1 MKNLFKYASLLFAAA
16 MLFSSCGEKEDK
28 PDPNGPG
35 GDEPSVTEPTGEL
48 RLTFDK
54 DVIQA
59 NGTDATTF
67 KVMVGDTDVTSDSEI
82 YDENNEPVTLQGG
95 KFTATKSG
103 SYKFWALY
111 GTRKTYDKSKTDNG
125 MVTIKA
131 IPVAVPAP
139 AKDDSPENISFKR
152 RVFIAQSTGTA
163 CKYCPGM
170 VMIMRKVFDPAKMV
184 LAAVHNFAAGD
195 PAYLA
200 QPSYGSLGASGVPSV
215 AVDFAS
221 VFGDYTSQSG
231 LKSVIE
237 KRYSATDAKVGISVN
252 SVLKDGYLVAR
263 VTVKAAETGTYN
275 VGAWLLEDNIFGK
288 QADEYGIKKQDPDH
302 NYDYHDNC
310 VRIADSNWEGSYVG
324 FPLGEIKKGETVSKT
339 FVMKVDEDKDNNGKA
354 DFVVENLHM
363 AVFVTEASS
372 TKTGYKVNGQ
382 YYTVNNAIDCE
393 VNTEVGFD
401 YK

>member
-1 MKNLFKYASLLFAAA
+1 MKNLFKYASLLLAAA
-16 MLFSSCGEKEDK
+16 VLLLPSCLEKEDN
-28 PDPNGPG
+28 PDDPNGN
-35 GDEPSVTEPTGEL
+35 ENPSQGLTGEL
-48 RLTFDK
+48 RITYDK

-59 NGTDATTF
+59 NGTDATTI
-67 KVMVGDTDVTSDSEI
+67 KVMVGDTDVTAESEI
-82 YDENNEPVTLQGG
+82 YDENNQPVTLQGG

-111 GTRKTYDKSKTDNG
+111 GTVKTYDKSKPDNG
-125 MVTIKA
+125 LVTIKA
-131 IPVAVPAP
+131 IPVPVPAP
-139 AKDDSPENISFKR
+139 AKDDTPDKTSFVR

-215 AVDFAS
+215 TVDFAS

-231 LKSVIE
+231 LKKTIDD
-237 KRYSATDAKVGISVN
+237 RYGAVDAKVGISVN

-275 VGAWLLEDNIFGK
+275 VGAWLLEDDIYGK
-288 QADEYGIKKQDPDH
+288 QADEYGIKKQDPEH
-302 NYDYHDNC
+302 NYDRHDKC
-310 VRIADSNWEGSYVG
+310 VRIADSNWEGSYIG
-324 FPLGEIKKGETVSKT
+324 FPLGEIKKGETASKT
-339 FVMKVDEDKDNNGKA
+339 FVMQIKDEY
-354 DFVVENLHM
+354 VVENLHM
-363 AVFVTEASS
+363 AAFVTEASD
-372 TKTGYKVNGQ
+372 TKLGHRVNGK
-382 YYTVNNAIDCE
+382 YYTMNNAIDCDI
-393 VNTEVGFD
+393 NKEVGFD

>member
-1 MKNLFKYASLLFAAA
+1 MKNLFRYASLLLAAA
-16 MLFSSCGEKEDK
+16 MLFASCGEKDN
-28 PDPNGPG
+28 PDPNGTG
-35 GDEPSVTEPTGEL
+35 GGNDPSGNTPSGEI
-48 RLTFDK
+48 RITFDK

-59 NGTDATTF
+59 NGTDATTL

-82 YDENNEPVTLQGG
+82 YDENNNPVTLNGG
-95 KFTATKSG
+95 KFTASKSG

-111 GTRKTYDKSKTDNG
+111 GTLKTYDKSKTDNG
-125 MVTIKA
+125 LITIKA
-131 IPVAVPAP
+131 IPVPVPAP
-139 AKDDSPENISFKR
+139 AKDDTPEKTTFTR

-215 AVDFAS
+215 TVDFAS

-231 LKSVIE
+231 LKKTIDD
-237 KRYSATDAKVGISVN
+237 RYEAVDAKVGISVN

-275 VGAWLLEDNIFGK
+275 VGAWLLEDDIFGK

-302 NYDYHDNC
+302 DYDRHDNC
-310 VRIADSNWEGSYVG
+310 VRIADSNWEGSYIG
-324 FPLGEIKKGETVSKT
+324 FPLGEIKKGETASKT
-339 FVMKVDEDKDNNGKA
+339 FVMQIKEEY
-354 DFVVENLHM
+354 VVENLHM
-363 AVFVTEASS
+363 AVFVTEASDERP
-372 TKTGYKVNGQ
+372 GHRVNGK
-382 YYTVNNAIDCE
+382 YYTMNNAIDCDI
-393 VNTEVGFD
+393 NKEVGFD